1 MCAFHFGH
9 FWKCQ
14 KCEKKIV
21 ATRDS
26 CLFSFVGEKSDS
38 KSYGPFILHDLN
50 SKWVQTHVCMAWRKK
65 DFCYTILSSWTY
77 GFEMTFEFF
86 VQKDWAATA
95 PFFTS
100 KCVRIIKLKS
110 VGTAVNFDLPL
121 TYEHKCRW
129 FSAFSAKW
137 FCLHSTCQ
145 TRLYSLS
152 KLLWRSTKNE

>member
-1 MCAFHFGH
+1 MIAAFF
-9 FWKCQ
+9 F
-14 KCEKKIV
+14 I
-21 ATRDS
+21 
-26 CLFSFVGEKSDS
+26 VGEKSHS

-100 KCVRIIKLKS
+100 KCVRILKLKS
-110 VGTAVNFDLPL
+110 VGTAVNFNLPL

-129 FSAFSAKW
+129 LYFRFQRNGFVCIVHVKHDFIASAN
-137 FCLHSTCQ
+137 FCDGVLRTS
-145 TRLYSLS
+145 
-152 KLLWRSTKNE
+152 N